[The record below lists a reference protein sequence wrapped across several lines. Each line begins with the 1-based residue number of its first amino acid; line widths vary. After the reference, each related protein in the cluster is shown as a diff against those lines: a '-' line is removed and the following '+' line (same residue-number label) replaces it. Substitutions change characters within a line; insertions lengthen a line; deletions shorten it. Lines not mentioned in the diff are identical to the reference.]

1 MIGSLYTGISGLN
14 ANARSMAIIGDNIA
28 NANTTAYKSNKAVF
42 TNILNQSLP
51 GLSGSDVGR
60 GVILS
65 GQTPTWSQGSLQ
77 NTEKS
82 TDLAINGR
90 GFFILSDGGQEFYTR
105 AGNFNFDEN
114 GKFVNLDGFS
124 VQGWD
129 LRSGGMIGGPTE
141 NIVIPQSGTIG
152 AQATTQFV
160 MDISLNSNP
169 DADSL
174 YSTAV
179 TVYDSLGNEV
189 PVTITFT
196 RTGNPNE
203 WDWSSDVP
211 ATLGA
216 VSSGGSGTFTFNTDG
231 SLQNGTDPLIGITL
245 VTGAAPL
252 SLTWDLYDAVN
263 ATNGNLTQYSTESKT
278 GTTATIQQDGFGAGA
293 LRAISINEEG
303 VISGTYSNGRTQ
315 SLYQIALADF
325 SNYAGLKK
333 MGGNLYG
340 ASINSGQVIR
350 GISQQG
356 SFGSISPE
364 SLELSNVDLASEFVR
379 LITTQRAFQ
388 ANSRVIT
395 ASDEILTELINIKR

>member
-90 GFFILSDGGQEFYTR
+90 GFFIVNDGGQEFYTR
-105 AGNFNFDEN
+105 AGGFNFDKD
-114 GKFVNLDGFS
+114 GVFVNINNFA

-129 LRSGGMIGGPTE
+129 LRSGGGVGGPTE
-141 NIVIPQSGTIG
+141 DIIIPQSGIIG
-152 AQATTQFV
+152 AQASTEFV
-160 MDISLNSNP
+160 MDINLNSEAAQSVNHGT
-169 DADSL
+169 SC
-174 YSTAV
+174 
-179 TVYDSLGNEV
+179 TVYDSLGTEI
-189 PVTITFT
+189 PITFT
-196 RTGNPNE
+196 FTKTATANQ
-203 WDWSSDVP
+203 WDWA
-211 ATLGA
+211 ATIDATQGS
-216 VSSGGSGTFTFNTDG
+216 VSGGGSGTFTFNDDG
-231 SLQNGTDPLIGITL
+231 SLQNGTDPVIDLTL
-245 VTGAAPL
+245 STGGTSPL
-252 SLTWDLYDAVN
+252 SLTWDLYDDL
-263 ATNGNLTQYSTESKT
+263 TNVTNDNLTQFAAPSA
-278 GTTATIQQDGFGAGA
+278 TATIQQDGYGAGT

-303 VISGTYSNGRTQ
+303 IISGTYSNGRTQ
-315 SLYQIALADF
+315 PLYQLALADF
-325 SNYAGLKK
+325 SNYSGLQK

-350 GISQQG
+350 GASQQG